1 MRSGSAHLDLELAV
15 EAKAEAEEDKA
26 EVGGP
31 ALIEPEKGG
40 TKGRSAQRGEA
51 GKVHGG
57 RRRRRKERGSKGEVD
72 MSVAGECG

>member
-1 MRSGSAHLDLELAV
+1 MPCIQYA
-15 EAKAEAEEDKA
+15 
-26 EVGGP
+26 
-31 ALIEPEKGG
+31 
-40 TKGRSAQRGEA
+40 RSAQRGEA